1 MEIEISNPKKVIQFA
16 VIFSNLKHILSEITF
31 YFTEDGLYF
40 QGMDSSHISL
50 VELNLSHGW
59 FDKYEIDK
67 PHTFGIS
74 VSCLDTI
81 ISCLDK
87 DFRINMKH
95 TEEDNLNIT
104 LTDDKIIK
112 RYQMLLIDIDS
123 DILNIPTV
131 EYSADITMNSSVYK
145 DYINELAM
153 FGEELY
159 VDCDEENVK
168 LYSRGDYGKSEIII
182 KEEYLEEYSIEEDV
196 KISQHYNIKIVKC
209 FTNFTKLN
217 KMVKFHLL
225 TDNPM
230 KIIYELSEENPE
242 DNSLKFY
249 LAPKVED

>member
-1 MEIEISNPKKVIQFA
+1 
-16 VIFSNLKHILSEITF
+16 
-31 YFTEDGLYF
+31 
-40 QGMDSSHISL
+40 
-50 VELNLSHGW
+50 
-59 FDKYEIDK
+59 
-67 PHTFGIS
+67 
-74 VSCLDTI
+74 
-81 ISCLDK
+81 
-87 DFRINMKH
+87 
-95 TEEDNLNIT
+95 
-104 LTDDKIIK
+104 
-112 RYQMLLIDIDS
+112 MLLIDIDS
-123 DILNIPTV
+123 DTLNIPTV